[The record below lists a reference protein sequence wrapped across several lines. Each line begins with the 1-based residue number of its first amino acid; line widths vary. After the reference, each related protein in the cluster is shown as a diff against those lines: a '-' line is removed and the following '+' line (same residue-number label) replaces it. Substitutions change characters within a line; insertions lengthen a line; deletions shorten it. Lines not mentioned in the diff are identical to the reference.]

1 MNVYLVK
8 FLAPLVFLAFVA
20 GCGEA
25 YTTSGY
31 VVLGLMNEDETP

>member
-8 FLAPLVFLAFVA
+8 ILTPLFFLALVG
-20 GCGEA
+20 GCGDA
-25 YTTSGY
+25 YTSTGY